1 MTASSTPK
9 LRLFLGLA
17 GVALV
22 GGLLL
27 GRVELIALAA
37 PLIVAATMSLASTHR
52 PDVRVTLD
60 VEMERCLERDEL
72 DLRIELVCD
81 EGAEEVEVGVR
92 VPAAFAV
99 IDGSR
104 QRVLSIAAR
113 ESTTVT
119 LRLRAL
125 RWGVHVVGPVAVRVN
140 GPGRLVRFER
150 VFSLRQRVKVY
161 PPVQRLRR
169 AIRPPNTQVLVGNY
183 VSRAAGGGGIEF
195 ASVRQFAPG
204 DDVRR
209 LNWSV
214 SSRRGDLYVNV
225 LHPERNAE
233 VVLLLDSFADVGQ
246 AGSSSL
252 DVTVRAAFELCRHYL
267 DRKDRVGLVGMG
279 GVLRWLTPAMGRTQ
293 FLRIADYLL
302 ETRAVFSYAWRDTS
316 YLPKRTLPAGSLV
329 IALTPLADSRVVR
342 SLADLRSRGFALV
355 VLDTLTEAAIAPGP
369 TPEQQL
375 SHRLWLLQRAATRA
389 ELADRGVPTL
399 QLESKNLDIVLAQ
412 MASWERVAQ
421 RTGRAG

>member
-1 MTASSTPK
+1 MTASATPK

-17 GVALV
+17 GAALV

-27 GRVELIALAA
+27 GRVELVALAA
-37 PLIVAATMSLASTHR
+37 PPIVAATASLASTRR
-52 PDVRVTLD
+52 PDVRVSLD
-60 VEMERCLERDEL
+60 VETERCLEGDEFE
-72 DLRIELVCD
+72 LRIELACN
-81 EGAEEVEVGVR
+81 ERAEEVEVGVR
-92 VPAAFAV
+92 VPSTFAPV
-99 IDGSR
+99 SGSR
-104 QRVLSIAAR
+104 QQVLSIDPQ
-113 ESTTVT
+113 EPVVVT
-119 LRLRAL
+119 LRLRAR

-140 GPGRLVRFER
+140 GPGRFVRFEG
-150 VFSLRQRVKVY
+150 VFGLRQKVRVY

-169 AIRPPNTQVLVGNY
+169 AIRPPNTQALVGNY
-183 VSRAAGGGGIEF
+183 VSRAAAAGIEF
-195 ASVRQFAPG
+195 ATVRPFAPG

-225 LHPERNAE
+225 HHPERNAE
-233 VVLLLDSFADVGQ
+233 VVLLLDSFADVGE

-302 ETRAVFSYAWRDTS
+302 ETRAVFSYAWRDTA

-329 IALTPLADSRVVR
+329 IALTPLADSRVIR
-342 SLADLRSRGFALV
+342 SLADLRARGFTLV
-355 VLDTLTEAAIAPGP
+355 VLDTLTEAAIDSGP

-375 SHRLWLLQRAATRA
+375 SHRLWRLQRAATRA

-399 QLESKNLDIVLAQ
+399 KLESRNLDVVLAQ
-412 MASWERVAQ
+412 MGTWERTK
-421 RTGRAG
+421 TGSLR

>member
-37 PLIVAATMSLASTHR
+37 PPIVAATTSLAATRR
-52 PDVRVTLD
+52 PEVRVTLD
-60 VEMERCLERDEL
+60 VETQRCLEGDEL
-72 DLRIELVCD
+72 EMWIELACD
-81 EGAEEVEVGVR
+81 ERAEEVEVGVR
-92 VPAAFAV
+92 VPSTFALV
-99 IDGSR
+99 EGSR
-104 QRVLSIAAR
+104 RQVLSIEAQEPA
-113 ESTTVT
+113 TVT

-140 GPGRLVRFER
+140 GPGRLMRFER
-150 VFSLRQRVKVY
+150 VYGLRQRVRVY

-169 AIRPPNTQVLVGNY
+169 AIRPPNTQALVGNY
-183 VSRAAGGGGIEF
+183 VSRAAAAGIEF
-195 ASVRQFAPG
+195 ASVRPFAPG

-225 LHPERNAE
+225 HHPERNAE
-233 VVLLLDSFADVGQ
+233 IVLLLDSFADVGE

-302 ETRAVFSYAWRDTS
+302 ETRAVFSYAWRDTA
-316 YLPKRTLPAGSLV
+316 YLPKRTLPAGALV
-329 IALTPLADSRVVR
+329 IALTPLADSRVIR
-342 SLADLRSRGFALV
+342 SLADLRARGFALV
-355 VLDTLTEAAIAPGP
+355 VLDTLTESAIAPGP

-375 SHRLWLLQRAATRA
+375 SHRLWRLQRAATRA

-399 QLESKNLDIVLAQ
+399 KLESRNLDVVLAQ
-412 MASWERVAQ
+412 MSRWERTN
-421 RTGRAG
+421 TGRLG

>member
-1 MTASSTPK
+1 MFP
-9 LRLFLGLA
+9 
-17 GVALV
+17 
-22 GGLLL
+22 
-27 GRVELIALAA
+27 
-37 PLIVAATMSLASTHR
+37 
-52 PDVRVTLD
+52 
-60 VEMERCLERDEL
+60 
-72 DLRIELVCD
+72 
-81 EGAEEVEVGVR
+81 
-92 VPAAFAV
+92 VPV
-99 IDGSR
+99 
-104 QRVLSIAAR
+104 
-113 ESTTVT
+113 
-119 LRLRAL
+119 
-125 RWGVHVVGPVAVRVN
+125 
-140 GPGRLVRFER
+140 
-150 VFSLRQRVKVY
+150 
-161 PPVQRLRR
+161 
-169 AIRPPNTQVLVGNY
+169 
-183 VSRAAGGGGIEF
+183 GGGGIEF

-225 LHPERNAE
+225 HHPERNAE

-342 SLADLRSRGFALV
+342 SLVDLRSRGFALV

-369 TPEQQL
+369 TPEQLL
-375 SHRLWLLQRAATRA
+375 SHRLWLLQRAATRGA
-389 ELADRGVPTL
+389 GRSRRTYSATRVEEPGHRARTDGFLGASRPADR
-399 QLESKNLDIVLAQ
+399 ESRVRRVLAWVVALAAVLLGAYPLVIELQ
-412 MASWERVAQ
+412 TAVVVLGFTGVLGVGAGLRLEHRGLAWMGVCILALEYSVALVVRGGQVDVLAPVVGTAVLLLFELTDLALFARGRPIDPATLRRSMSHVLAVTGVGGLAAVLAVGLRSSVSLGYPIALVIGGVLGVLALILPLRLALRVSSPTPERVSEPSDP
-421 RTGRAG
+421 R